1 MSSEIIDEVLFH
13 VGYHKTATT
22 LLQKTLFSEE
32 IGYFISDRS
41 KRNCIIDAFVSPSC
55 LAGAN
60 VAKLKDLFSE
70 TKICDARQM
79 KVVSHERLAGYPA
92 TGGVDQEIIARRIK
106 ENFPNARILMVI
118 REQNDIILSMYYQ
131 YIVDGGALSLRDY
144 LSGTDRMLHRYPQF
158 SFEYYDY
165 IEAFKMYQNLFGASN
180 VLCLP
185 YEMLIS
191 EPERFLN
198 SILEFC
204 DFTSAATGFGD
215 RIASNRINSRKSI
228 LELCM
233 RRLANKIFRTQLSN
247 YGFKAITR
255 RQLNAGFKRLSPY
268 FPVVKAIENRQDLKA
283 RSVIRR
289 TIMNRYRR
297 SNSDL
302 SQMLGMDLGYYG
314 YDTESSAN

>member
-1 MSSEIIDEVLFH
+1 
-13 VGYHKTATT
+13 
-22 LLQKTLFSEE
+22 
-32 IGYFISDRS
+32 
-41 KRNCIIDAFVSPSC
+41 
-55 LAGAN
+55 
-60 VAKLKDLFSE
+60 
-70 TKICDARQM
+70 
-79 KVVSHERLAGYPA
+79 
-92 TGGVDQEIIARRIK
+92 
-106 ENFPNARILMVI
+106 
-118 REQNDIILSMYYQ
+118 
-131 YIVDGGALSLRDY
+131 
-144 LSGTDRMLHRYPQF
+144 
-158 SFEYYDY
+158 
-165 IEAFKMYQNLFGASN
+165 
-180 VLCLP
+180 
-185 YEMLIS
+185 MLIS

-314 YDTESSAN
+314 YDTESSANWCRCLKKASAIYTDPILWSAWRPQSGHEWVPSLERFALQRINEILACQDLIARWVRDVSNKFCLTYLWAA